1 MSMKENK
8 LARIGNISEDSDVRD
23 IIERYA
29 IRGYRRFV
37 FMILFFAV
45 LIVLA
50 GYCLGMGTYPM
61 SITEVY
67 SAIWE
72 HLTHLSEG
80 LYTVEMR
87 VVWNQ
92 RLPRLLFAIMIGA
105 GLAVAGAA
113 MQSMLKNPLADP
125 YTTGISSGA
134 SFGATL
140 AITLGASVG
149 AGTYAIVGNAFIFA
163 LIPAGVIIALATIK
177 KTSPATMI
185 LAGIAVMY
193 VFNAFTQLLM
203 LTADEKTMSAAYEW
217 TVGSLSRASWET
229 IPLMFILTAVGVMVI
244 WYLSRY
250 LNAMNSGDAL
260 AQTLG
265 INVNKLRITLLVTI
279 SIMVAGLVSFA
290 GIIGFVG
297 LVAPHISRFF
307 IGSDNRYL
315 IPCSMFAGSAMMIL
329 SEIIA
334 QAIARYYT
342 LLPVGLITAMIGGP
356 LFLLLIIRQRKEVW

>member
-1 MSMKENK
+1 MSIRRSKPAKIGSISDDSEIRDVVEK
-8 LARIGNISEDSDVRD
+8 YAAR
-23 IIERYA
+23 A
-29 IRGYRRFV
+29 YRRFI
-37 FMILFFAV
+37 FMMLFFAMLV
-45 LIVLA
+45 MLA

-61 SITEVY
+61 TIGEVY
-67 SAIWE
+67 STIWE
-72 HLTHLSEG
+72 HLTHMGEG

-113 MQSMLKNPLADP
+113 MQSMMKNPLADP

-140 AITLGASVG
+140 AIVLGVSAG
-149 AGTYAIVGNAFIFA
+149 IGTYAIVTNAFIFA
-163 LIPAGVIIALATIK
+163 LIPAAVIIALATIK

-193 VFNAFTQLLM
+193 VFNAFTQLMM

-229 IPLMFILTAVGVMVI
+229 IPIMFVLTTVGIIVI

-250 LNAMNSGDAL
+250 LNALNSGDDL

-265 INVNKLRITLLVTI
+265 INVNKLRIALLVII

-315 IPCSMFAGSAMMIL
+315 IPCSLFAGSAMMIL

-356 LFLLLIIRQRKEVW
+356 VFLLLIVKQRKEVW